1 MIGSMIEGPAPSGLE
16 SDPDLV
22 NLVNQP

>member
-1 MIGSMIEGPAPSGLE
+1 MIGSMTEGPAPSGLE